1 MRRNPMVR
9 VRRYD
14 QWPQDR
20 FGWFVEAGDLSGF
33 ASGPNP
39 IYHRDMRMQSWRR
52 PL

>member
-14 QWPQDR
+14 QRPQSLYSWAEERED
-20 FGWFVEAGDLSGF
+20 GLWFCDASNPYF
-33 ASGPNP
+33 A
-39 IYHRDMRMQSWRR
+39 RDKRMQSWRR